1 MTDRNNIIES
11 YLELS
16 RKAQAAEYY
25 FENETG
31 SLENYFETSEAMV
44 DYKLDNGI
52 TQEELNEYHDSRRNV
67 TKVDNVDDAFAAM
80 QKLLG

>member
-52 TQEELNEYHDSRRNV
+52 TQEELDAYHNSRRNV

>member
-1 MTDRNNIIES
+1 MTDRTEIIQT
-11 YLELS
+11 YLGLVL
-16 RKAQAAEYY
+16 KAQAAEYY

-52 TQEELNEYHDSRRNV
+52 TQEELDAYHDSRRNV
-67 TKVDNVDDAFAAM
+67 TKVDNVDDAFSAM
-80 QKLLG
+80 QKIFG